1 MNAQSRSPAVERLY
15 QVFSRHSYAGRKFCD
30 FCYSAEEWKLISRT
44 PVSLLGVEHGR
55 KLLWETAD
63 HWENADVYRHYVPR
77 MLELLG
83 PVWNVEDLYPL
94 HLFETLIAMGFRQW
108 SGEEQDAVIVY
119 LASIGPEIVWHF
131 DEKDRTDWTAGI
143 AALKNPML
151 SLPSASREDTDRD
164 A

>member
-1 MNAQSRSPAVERLY
+1 MHSRSPAVERLY
-15 QVFSRHSYAGRKFCD
+15 QVFSRHWYAGRKFCD
-30 FCYSAEEWKLISRT
+30 YCYSAEEWTQISRT
-44 PVSLLGVEHGR
+44 PVGLLEVEHGR

-77 MLELLG
+77 MLELLD
-83 PVWNVEDLYPL
+83 PVWEVDLYSL

-119 LASIGPEIVWHF
+119 LESIGPEIVRHF
-131 DEKDRTDWTAGI
+131 DDKDRTDWTAGV
-143 AALKNPML
+143 AALKNPIL
-151 SLPSASREDTDRD
+151 ALPTASGEGTDGD